1 MIRSKGFDKMKIVS
15 LTNAQ
20 VAMGLRLGGLKE
32 CYIVENPEKCG
43 EKLLELSADS
53 DTGILIVDD
62 NIARLH
68 HKLIDDIRANNKT
81 FPIIVEIQTTSRK
94 KEVEGIDPLKDLIK
108 RAIGVD
114 ISAEKGEE
122 SKVTPKI

>member
-1 MIRSKGFDKMKIVS
+1 MKIVS

-32 CYIVENPEKCG
+32 CYVIENPEQAG
-43 EKLLELSADS
+43 EKLLELSQDD

-62 NIARLH
+62 DIARMH
-68 HKLIDDIRANNKT
+68 HKLIDDIRASKRT
-81 FPIIVEIQTTSRK
+81 FPIIVEIQTVARK
-94 KEVEGIDPLKDLIK
+94 EAVEGIDPLKDLIK

-114 ISAEKGEE
+114 ITAEKDDT
-122 SKVTPKI
+122 KTLKL